1 LKVPHP
7 GRQLKHELYK
17 KRPISSS
24 VNQEIYGHG
33 PGRAR
38 DVTDEYIL
46 WLTDKYTFIFLD
58 TDEYNDIYSSAL
70 YSEKYNYIRRLLSRN
85 IITFLGY

>member
-1 LKVPHP
+1 MCTRDQD
-7 GRQLKHELYK
+7 G
-17 KRPISSS
+17 
-24 VNQEIYGHG
+24 
-33 PGRAR
+33 

-46 WLTDKYTFIFLD
+46 WLTDKYTFIFQ
-58 TDEYNDIYSSAL
+58 YSDIYWSTL